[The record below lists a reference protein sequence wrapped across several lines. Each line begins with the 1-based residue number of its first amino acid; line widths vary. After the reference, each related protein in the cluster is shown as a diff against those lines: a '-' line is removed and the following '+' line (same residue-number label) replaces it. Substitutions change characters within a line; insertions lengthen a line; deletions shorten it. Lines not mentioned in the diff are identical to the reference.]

1 MHNVFAITELVIA
14 ALLIAVILIQQ
25 QGTGLGSTFGG
36 ESTLYR
42 SKRGVERMLFIATI
56 ILAALFAVNS
66 ILAVIFG

>member
-1 MHNVFAITELVIA
+1 MNNLFAITELIIA
-14 ALLIAVILIQQ
+14 ALLIAAILVQQ

-42 SKRGVERMLFIATI
+42 SKRGVERILFIATV

-66 ILAVIFG
+66 ILAVIFS

>member
-1 MHNVFAITELVIA
+1 MGNIFAITELIIA
-14 ALLIAVILIQQ
+14 VLLIAAILVQQ

-66 ILAVIFG
+66 ILAVVFG